1 MTEEVRKY
9 AEKRI
14 IESNIRMVPG
24 HYPEFD
30 SKEQVDRF
38 MEMSTKMSEVALKS
52 HEEFRA
58 KLFDLTD
65 VDISEYQELL
75 DRLKRNKEKVP
86 LEILLTDHRKAYDQ
100 FKEMLQDMTKH
111 ILQDIVFTGLEIE
124 QSQADQ
130 RYIEINTAIRE
141 SGIMEKISH
150 SVFRQYS
157 ADQVL
162 EYAGQLRKI
171 VHKVAKGCEENA
183 S

>member
-24 HYPEFD
+24 HYPKFD

-38 MEMSTKMSEVALKS
+38 MEMSAKMSEVALRS
-52 HEEFRA
+52 REEFRVNI
-58 KLFDLTD
+58 FDLTD

-86 LEILLTDHRKAYDQ
+86 LELLTTKYRKSYEQ
-100 FKEMLQDMTKH
+100 LKEKLCSMTKEILQDMVLSG
-111 ILQDIVFTGLEIE
+111 LQIE
-124 QSQADQ
+124 RIQANEQ
-130 RYIEINTAIRE
+130 YIEINTAIRE
-141 SGIMEKISH
+141 SGILEKVSH
-150 SVFRQYS
+150 AVFHQQD

-162 EYAGQLRKI
+162 EYAGQLREI
-171 VHKVAKGCEENA
+171 VHRIVKGCEENA

>member
-1 MTEEVRKY
+1 MTEEVMKY
-9 AEKRI
+9 AEKRM
-14 IESNIRMVPG
+14 IESNIRMIPG
-24 HYPEFD
+24 HSPEFD
-30 SKEQVDRF
+30 SREQVDRF
-38 MEMSTKMSEVALKS
+38 MEMSAKMSEVALRTRD
-52 HEEFRA
+52 EFRA
-58 KLFDLTD
+58 NIFDLTD

-86 LEILLTDHRKAYDQ
+86 LEILLTNHRKAYDQ
-100 FKEMLQDMTKH
+100 FKEMLQAMTKH

-162 EYAGQLRKI
+162 EYASQLREI
-171 VHKVAKGCEENA
+171 VHRIVKGREKDG
-183 S
+183 